1 MMLWNTKCEKNS
13 KLTKNRKIHLIL
25 QFCTYLCIEIR
36 PGLVRKTEKGEK
48 YSIARG
54 SNCTLRK
61 YAKCTK
67 VEKSSKRKLRN
78 SLTAVQ
84 FLLLRLFG
92 KLSRRCTT
100 QNFKVYIW
108 WLKEKMQNAKAAFFC
123 LRGQVFLPPWQDLF
137 SLIKNC
143 IRKLKNTLDKTSFL

>member
-1 MMLWNTKCEKNS
+1 MMLFETKCEKNS
-13 KLTKNRKIHLIL
+13 KWTKNRKIHLIL
-25 QFCTYLCIEIR
+25 HFCTFALKLGR
-36 PGLVRKTEKGEK
+36 SLEKKGKNTRLPE
-48 YSIARG
+48 ARV
-54 SNCTLRK
+54 CTFRK

-123 LRGQVFLPPWQDLF
+123 LRGQVFFTTMTRFIFVNQ
-137 SLIKNC
+137 
-143 IRKLKNTLDKTSFL
+143 KLHSKIEEHTG